1 MSKRKG
7 HASPASPAGSRSG
20 NPIIAAMQRTF
31 SGRATV
37 MDGAPPHV
45 FELMIR
51 GAYGDE
57 VIREVGILIIKS
69 LMLGDQRII
78 KTVEDAIKES
88 DHIFKRDRERVL
100 VERVKNYL
108 PSLWSSGLDIVAI
121 KKEIEKR
128 SNKGKP
134 LHQYQW
140 SRIRDALSLANLPT
154 GASAPAYVRKSSRKS
169 GTKRR
174 QSVS

>member
-1 MSKRKG
+1 
-7 HASPASPAGSRSG
+7 
-20 NPIIAAMQRTF
+20 
-31 SGRATV
+31 

-51 GAYGDE
+51 CVYGDE
-57 VIREVGILIIKS
+57 VIREIGILVIKS
-69 LMLGDQRII
+69 LMLGDRRVI
-78 KTVEDAIKES
+78 KTVKDAIKEA
-88 DHIFKRDRERVL
+88 DHIFKRDREPRL
-100 VERVKNYL
+100 VKDVKTYL

-140 SRIRDALSLANLPT
+140 NRVRDALSLSSLPT
-154 GASAPAYVRKSSRKS
+154 GASAPAYARKSRRKS
-169 GTKRR
+169 DTKRR
-174 QSVS
+174 RSVS